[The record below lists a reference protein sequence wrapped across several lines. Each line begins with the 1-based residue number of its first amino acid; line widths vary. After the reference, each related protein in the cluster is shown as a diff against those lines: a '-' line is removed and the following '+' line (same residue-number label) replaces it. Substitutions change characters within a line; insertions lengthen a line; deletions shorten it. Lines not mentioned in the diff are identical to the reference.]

1 MLLGPVRNRP
11 EFKRILVV
19 ADGGL
24 QYLPFGVL
32 VSGSNSGAG
41 AGEMQRLADNH
52 EVINLPSMTAL
63 AAMRHRTHLNGAPSN
78 GLLVFADPVFE
89 SDDPRIEPQIV
100 DRRKGSSELDQAR
113 TSSLAG
119 NRLPSSTNFPRLPS
133 TRREA
138 GVIAGVAP
146 ELSAKILLGFD
157 ANRLRATSP
166 EMGTYRFIHF
176 ATHSVFDDE
185 HPESSGIVLSLF
197 DHDGKPQDGFI
208 RLRDIYDLK
217 LSADLVVLSA
227 CDTALGK
234 DIKGEGITGITR
246 GFMYAG
252 APRVVATLWNV
263 DDEATSEFMKWF
275 YAGILEKHEP
285 PSASLREAQMEIR
298 KQARWKSPYYWGAFI
313 IEGD

>member
-1 MLLGPVRNRP
+1 
-11 EFKRILVV
+11 
-19 ADGGL
+19 
-24 QYLPFGVL
+24 
-32 VSGSNSGAG
+32 
-41 AGEMQRLADNH
+41 MQRLADDH

-63 AAMRHRTHLNGAPSN
+63 AAMRHRTHLNGDPSN
-78 GLLVFADPVFE
+78 MLLVFADPVFE
-89 SDDPRIEPQIV
+89 NDDPRIEPQIV
-100 DRRKGSSELDQAR
+100 DRRKRSSTMDQAQR
-113 TSSLAG
+113 SGLPANLHFS
-119 NRLPSSTNFPRLPS
+119 RLPSS
-133 TRREA
+133 RREA

-146 ELSAKILLGFD
+146 EIRAKILLGFD
-157 ANRLRATSP
+157 ANRFMVTSP
-166 EMGTYRFIHF
+166 EMRSYRFIHF

-208 RLRDIYDLK
+208 RLKDIYNLK

-275 YAGILEKHEP
+275 YAGILEKHES
-285 PSASLREAQMEIR
+285 PSAALREAQMEIR
-298 KQARWKSPYYWGAFI
+298 KQARWKSPYYWGAFV